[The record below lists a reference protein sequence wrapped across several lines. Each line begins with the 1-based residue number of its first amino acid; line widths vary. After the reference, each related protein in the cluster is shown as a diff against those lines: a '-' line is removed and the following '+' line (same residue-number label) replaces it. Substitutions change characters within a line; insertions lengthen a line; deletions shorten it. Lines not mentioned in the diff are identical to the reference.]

1 MPRAMS
7 FLRRAAALA
16 LLLALLSGGAAG
28 AAVTESV
35 VPGGIS
41 LAIPEDSCALFIDL
55 DAKRMTVFLDG
66 SVVATYPVSGGKP
79 ETPSPVGTWTIVSI
93 ASWGEGFGG
102 SWLGL
107 DVPWGTY
114 GIHGTKTPWVVGQR
128 NVSHGCIRM
137 RDEDVAKLKKI
148 VTLGTVVHIR
158 HNSLPFRE
166 LKNGMIGSDVRRV
179 QAMLRQLGFY
189 SGSADGVFGNE
200 TMRAV
205 IAFQQA
211 HGLKADGVVDR
222 ATFDLMASLTS

>member
-1 MPRAMS
+1 MLKTTR
-7 FLRRAAALA
+7 FLTRLAAAALA
-16 LLLALLSGGAAG
+16 ALVLSGYALAADK
-28 AAVTESV
+28 ES

-41 LAIPEDSCALFIDL
+41 FAIPEDGCALFIDL
-55 DAKRMTVFLDG
+55 DARRMTVFLDG
-66 SVVATYPVSGGKP
+66 SVVATYPVSGGKS
-79 ETPSPVGTWTIVSI
+79 ETPSPVGTWTIVNI

-114 GIHGTKTPWVVGQR
+114 GIHGTKTPWVVGQK

-137 RDEDVAKLKKI
+137 RDEDVAELKKI
-148 VTLGTVVHIR
+148 VSLGTVVHIR

-166 LKNGMIGSDVRRV
+166 LKNGMVGSDVRRV

-189 SGSADGVFGNE
+189 DGTADGVFGNG
-200 TMRAV
+200 TMHAV
-205 IAFQQA
+205 IAFQKA

-222 ATFDLMASLTS
+222 ETFDLMASLTS